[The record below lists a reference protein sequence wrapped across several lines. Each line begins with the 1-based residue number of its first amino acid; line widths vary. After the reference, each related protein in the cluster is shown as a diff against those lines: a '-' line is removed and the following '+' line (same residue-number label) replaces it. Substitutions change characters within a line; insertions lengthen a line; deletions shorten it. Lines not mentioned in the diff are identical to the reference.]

1 MGYDKRALLWRAQ
14 MDVEMQHILDFLA
27 PYSNDLT
34 NDVID
39 AAIDYYPA
47 NSLYHLTNAASSY
60 GVTIPRPLLDD
71 AESLVEQDGYIED
84 WQRASIELYKQQ
96 HYAVHNFHPYGGHRP
111 THSDNNH
118 TRADR
123 G

>member
-1 MGYDKRALLWRAQ
+1 MQYDEDTLSWYND
-14 MDVEMQHILDFLA
+14 MDIEMQRILDFLA

-71 AESLVEQDGYIED
+71 AESLVEQDGCIED
-84 WQRASIELYKQQ
+84 WQRASIDLYKQQ
-96 HYAVHNFHPYGGHRP
+96 HYAVHNFHP
-111 THSDNNH
+111 
-118 TRADR
+118 
-123 G
+123 